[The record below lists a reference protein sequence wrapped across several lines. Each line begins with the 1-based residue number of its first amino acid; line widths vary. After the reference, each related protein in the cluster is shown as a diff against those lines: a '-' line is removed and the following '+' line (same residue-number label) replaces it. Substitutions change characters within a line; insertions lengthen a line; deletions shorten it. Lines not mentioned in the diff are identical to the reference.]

1 VPQEL
6 RQLPAIILISLAQKL
21 WFLVS
26 QPVHFLHHLVEMIK
40 RNYLPIDRN
49 TKVFISHNEEKWGKW
64 KTPNT
69 KPIILFDY
77 YPVAETEIARS
88 YLLNI
93 LAKKFNSRIVSYSS
107 NRIRNR
113 SWDKIYRSFNVCEHV
128 HIRLSNIQNIEA
140 EKTFNNVIKKIDT
153 RKDLFDLEIFGVHL
167 GVEIYEEY
175 LMRYVEPTVYLNDER
190 LHPIIKEAIESLI
203 FWRDFFQ
210 ECEVKAIVSANI
222 GVRLRGNLPVKVAGQ
237 LYGIPFYSTH
247 ARGITFYRE
256 PHLFQEEVW
265 KKFLNY
271 PERFRKLSE
280 EEQSAGI
287 LWAKERIKKRLSG
300 KIGVDMAYS
309 TKSAFKRDQNHSPVT
324 KQNSKLKVLVATHE
338 FYDSPNCYGGLLFI
352 DFYEWLLFLGDVSKK
367 TDYDWYIKTHPDV
380 MEKSKTILQRFVRDF
395 PNFTLVPE
403 ETSFHQLAN
412 EKIKFVLTCYGSV
425 GHECPL
431 LGMNVINAGNNPHM
445 GYTFNWHPKSTGEYL
460 DLLLNLNSLS
470 KRTDFHDIY
479 EFYFMHY
486 KKEGIIDDWIYPSYK
501 MLVDQYSEKFRF
513 GSEIFPYFVKSLSD
527 EKHLKIIQNMTNYI
541 NSGTTGS
548 AYTINHDP
556 GR

>member
-1 VPQEL
+1 L
-6 RQLPAIILISLAQKL
+6 NSLAQKI
-21 WFLVS
+21 WRLVS
-26 QPVHFLHHLVEMIK
+26 QPERVLHHLVEF
-40 RNYLPIDRN
+40 
-49 TKVFISHNEEKWGKW
+49 TKYKYFPVDKYTKDFIAHNEEKWSKW
-64 KTPNT
+64 KIRDTSS
-69 KPIILFDY
+69 IILFDY

-88 YLLNI
+88 YLLNV
-93 LAKKFNSRIVSYSS
+93 LANKFSSRIVSYSP

-113 SWDKIYRSFNVCEHV
+113 SWNKIYRSFNVCGHV
-128 HIRLSNIQNIEA
+128 HIRLSNIQDLEA
-140 EKTFNNVIKKIDT
+140 EKTFINVIKKIDT

-167 GVEIYEEY
+167 GVDIYEEY
-175 LMRYVEPTVYLNDER
+175 LMRYVEPTVYLDDER
-190 LHPIIKEAIESLI
+190 LYPIIKEAIQSLI

-222 GVRLRGNLPVKVAGQ
+222 GARLRGNLPVKVAGQ

-256 PHLFQEEVW
+256 AHLFQEEVR
-265 KKFLNY
+265 KKYLSY
-271 PERFRKLSE
+271 PEKFRRLSE
-280 EEQSAGI
+280 EEKLAGI
-287 LWAKERIKKRLSG
+287 DWAKKRLNEKLSG

-309 TKSAFKRDQNHSPVT
+309 TKSAFTKDQNQSRVT
-324 KQNSKLKVLVATHE
+324 KQNSKLKVLVTTHE
-338 FYDSPNCYGGLLFI
+338 FYDSPNCYGGLLFM

-380 MEKSKTILQRFVRDF
+380 MAKSKAIIQGFVGDF
-395 PNFTLVPE
+395 PNFNLVPE

-412 EKIKFVLTCYGSV
+412 EEIRFVLTCYGSV

-431 LGMNVINAGNNPHM
+431 LGMDVINAGNNPHM
-445 GYTFNWHPKSTGEYL
+445 GYSFNWHPKSTGEYL
-460 DLLLNLNSLS
+460 ELLLNLDSLS
-470 KRTDFHDIY
+470 KRSDFHDIY

-486 KKEGIIDDWIYPSYK
+486 KKDGIIDDWIYPSYK
-501 MLVDQYSEKFRF
+501 MLVDQYSQKFRF